1 MRPTWQA
8 LFAELNLSQLAIPN
22 IDEITP
28 PANKLFRCF
37 DFFDPS
43 ETRVVIVGQDP
54 YPTPNVATGLAFE
67 VNGRSIPPSLRNIV
81 KEIKRCYP
89 EATCNLENWA
99 RQGVLLLNRSLTTRT
114 GESNSHLQFWKPI
127 TNAMIQRLSE
137 YAEAQGNRL
146 IFMLWGNNA
155 QELERVVNGRFH
167 LVLKHSHPSPL
178 SRKRF
183 IGNDHFRICNEE
195 LAAPIEW

>member
-1 MRPTWQA
+1 MRPTWRA
-8 LFAELNLSQLAIPN
+8 LFAELDPQQLAIPN
-22 IDEITP
+22 LDEINP
-28 PANKLFRCF
+28 PPNKVFRCF

-67 VNGRSIPPSLRNIV
+67 VKGGSIPPSLRNIV

-89 EATCNLENWA
+89 GATCDLENWA

-155 QELERVVNGRFH
+155 QELERVVNARFH

-178 SRKRF
+178 SRKSF
-183 IGNDHFRICNEE
+183 IGNDHFKICNEE
-195 LAAPIEW
+195 LANPIQW